1 MATPRAAHSAAAV
14 ERQMRPSSRNRPK
27 AAQRFKPY

>member
-1 MATPRAAHSAAAV
+1 MATPRAAHSV
-14 ERQMRPSSRNRPK
+14 ERQMRPSSRNRAK